1 MNTQLPGPS
10 HARRRTGRP
19 STGRTLLAVTV
30 SGLLA
35 LTGFSHAALA
45 DEPGSGAIASGGA
58 QTESRLAAAEAESLA
73 PQAEA
78 DDSTSATV
86 PATSGAA
93 TSPAVADQP
102 EEESASSD
110 QEHSA
115 LLGRAAAASPFTCTP
130 GVFYTLN
137 AAGQVY
143 RITSNSEGLPNKT
156 VVSSGLDFGDGEF
169 NGLAVGNQGSVGYA
183 FDRGIVSGS
192 GASQTHNV
200 KVYETTSVGTVTAV
214 TGSTELN
221 KLGGG
226 RYDASGLIAGGVS
239 PTDPTG
245 SYYFGGYEIA
255 QTSERP
261 TRWAVYFHLW
271 KMDAT
276 SHAVSYVGR
285 ITAQQNQS
293 SKPAGGNG
301 DLAFSAAGDLY
312 VLWSDGQSKARIIPV
327 TAGSLAAANGGVI
340 PDQQTSTLTDLQ
352 AGQINGIAFDNRGRV
367 LVQTSSEGTTTVRL
381 MDPDTGTT
389 IPGSATGLSGMSGA
403 GVDLAS
409 CNTPPTL
416 ELHKNVV
423 DRSASG
429 DQFELQIIRDGQSSG
444 SLATTKGDLLG
455 LQADYAGPVIAV
467 AGGTYHLIESGVGTA
482 DTALTSYTTSFQCVN
497 TAQNNAVVAATRLSD
512 HEYTLT
518 VPDAGTAVVAIACTF
533 TNTPAKGSAEWSKT
547 DGATPGN
554 LLAGSEWTLKG
565 PSYPTGVT
573 VVDNGDLDVD
583 KTNGRFRIDNLQ
595 YGSYTLTENKAPT
608 GFVPDTQVHTF
619 TVTAADNGIVQV
631 GAIKNVP
638 VKGSVKWTKVGDG
651 GRDDLLAG
659 TTWTLTPTDPAGQ
672 PITVV
677 DNQGRDADPAD
688 GHFLVNDLPYGKYT
702 ISEASAPEGFELNTG
717 SFPFTIS
724 ENGAT
729 VTVNDGEPIVNK
741 RTLGSVTWK
750 KSDEDGN
757 ALAGSEWQLTGP
769 DGTSTPVVDNQAPD
783 DDPADGAFRVEGL
796 TWGNYTLVETKA
808 PAGYQRLDTEFSF
821 TIDGTHLQA
830 VVNEGHAIVN
840 KQQVPPS
847 LPLTGGLGTDTF
859 LLAGGGLLALA
870 GVGGFI
876 HRRRSLQLR
885 NA

>member
-45 DEPGSGAIASGGA
+45 DEPGSGAIPSGGA
-58 QTESRLAAAEAESLA
+58 QTESTLAAAEAESLA

-78 DDSTSATV
+78 DDSASATV

-115 LLGRAAAASPFTCTP
+115 LLGRAAATSPFVCQAGYIYSMQSNGNVLQIDPSGTTSDVVVASGNTTGSSMNGLGIGSGGETAFWYERSGRTADQVSYLVKFANGSSSP
-130 GVFYTLN
+130 VPNSASTGFGTASLVAGAVDPTTGNFLLGKIKNQRVYLWAWTGSAYSALGYASDSKLPNDGLN
-137 AAGQVY
+137 GDMAFDAAGNLY
-143 RITSNSEGLPNKT
+143 
-156 VVSSGLDFGDGEF
+156 VVSSS
-169 NGLAVGNQGSVGYA
+169 NPSRGNVTVNITLVKAADIAAAISA
-183 FDRGIVSGS
+183 NNPNRNIS
-192 GASQTHNV
+192 GANV
-200 KVYETTSVGTVTAV
+200 
-214 TGSTELN
+214 ST
-221 KLGGG
+221 KTISA
-226 RYDASGLIAGGVS
+226 ASG
-239 PTDPTG
+239 
-245 SYYFGGYEIA
+245 F
-255 QTSERP
+255 
-261 TRWAVYFHLW
+261 
-271 KMDAT
+271 
-276 SHAVSYVGR
+276 
-285 ITAQQNQS
+285 
-293 SKPAGGNG
+293 
-301 DLAFSAAGDLY
+301 
-312 VLWSDGQSKARIIPV
+312 
-327 TAGSLAAANGGVI
+327 
-340 PDQQTSTLTDLQ
+340 
-352 AGQINGIAFDNRGRV
+352 NGIAFDSNGYV
-367 LVQTSSEGTTTVRL
+367 YVGNGTTLLKYDPTSWELRSTVTDKL
-381 MDPDTGTT
+381 GDSTD
-389 IPGSATGLSGMSGA
+389 LS
-403 GVDLAS
+403 S
-409 CNTPPTL
+409 CSTPPTL
-416 ELHKNVV
+416 EVLK
-423 DRSASG
+423 DLPAGRAKSG
-429 DQFELQIIRDGQSSG
+429 DQFTLGISDSAGT
-444 SLATTKGDLLG
+444 SLTTVTTKGS
-455 LQADYAGPVIAV
+455 
-467 AGGTYHLIESGVGTA
+467 ESGVQA
-482 DTALTSYTTSFQCVN
+482 DSAGP
-497 TAQNNAVVAATRLSD
+497 APVVAGHSYQVSETAGNQATSMGDYVSSLVCVDEANSNTPVTVTNGRLTIPTGKANS
-512 HEYTLT
+512 
-518 VPDAGTAVVAIACTF
+518 ARVVCTF
-533 TNTPAKGSAEWSKT
+533 TNTPAKGSAEWSKI

-565 PSYPTGVT
+565 PSYPTGVN

-608 GFVPDTQVHTF
+608 GFVLDTQVHTF

-741 RTLGSVTWK
+741 RTLGSVTWE

-769 DGTSTPVVDNQAPD
+769 DGTNTTVVDNQAPD
-783 DDPADGAFRVEGL
+783 DEPADGAFRVEGL

-830 VVNEGHAIVN
+830 VVNDGHAIVN